1 MHVNMNVLYAC
12 VVCMYE
18 RSLSTGI
25 ALATLTLCTTPHALP
40 GSRLYRMVWP
50 WQKVADMVKGHT
62 RGGGGKTILEL
73 CRKWNDAMKCIL
85 GLEDVSDRSVEL
97 CVCVLVVS
105 LAICRVC
112 VLGCVCVCVLVVF
125 VACFCRETTVCV
137 CWVVF
142 AFLLCLLHATFLYL

>member
-1 MHVNMNVLYAC
+1 
-12 VVCMYE
+12 
-18 RSLSTGI
+18 
-25 ALATLTLCTTPHALP
+25 
-40 GSRLYRMVWP
+40 
-50 WQKVADMVKGHT
+50 MVKGHT

-112 VLGCVCVCVLVVF
+112 VLGCVC
-125 VACFCRETTVCV
+125 
-137 CWVVF
+137 
-142 AFLLCLLHATFLYL
+142 AFLLCLLCAFAGKTTVPVCVLGYVCVLLVVFVVCFCRSVQHEVQGAQADISGVRTLGKSSTTSCNF

>member
-1 MHVNMNVLYAC
+1 
-12 VVCMYE
+12 
-18 RSLSTGI
+18 
-25 ALATLTLCTTPHALP
+25 
-40 GSRLYRMVWP
+40 
-50 WQKVADMVKGHT
+50 MVKGHT

-112 VLGCVCVCVLVVF
+112 VLGCVCVCV
-125 VACFCRETTVCV
+125 C
-137 CWVVF
+137 
-142 AFLLCLLHATFLYL
+142 AFLLCLLRTFAGKTTVCVCVCAGLRLRSCCVCCMLLPERAA

>member
-1 MHVNMNVLYAC
+1 M
-12 VVCMYE
+12 
-18 RSLSTGI
+18 R
-25 ALATLTLCTTPHALP
+25 
-40 GSRLYRMVWP
+40 P

-112 VLGCVCVCVLVVF
+112 VLGCVCVCVRS
-125 VACFCRETTVCV
+125 CCV
-137 CWVVF
+137 CYV
-142 AFLLCLLHATFLYL
+142 LLPGRQLCL

>member
-1 MHVNMNVLYAC
+1 
-12 VVCMYE
+12 
-18 RSLSTGI
+18 
-25 ALATLTLCTTPHALP
+25 
-40 GSRLYRMVWP
+40 
-50 WQKVADMVKGHT
+50 MVKGHT

-112 VLGCVCVCVLVVF
+112 VLGCVCVCAFLLCLLRAF
-125 VACFCRETTVCV
+125 AGRQLCVCV

>member
-1 MHVNMNVLYAC
+1 
-12 VVCMYE
+12 
-18 RSLSTGI
+18 
-25 ALATLTLCTTPHALP
+25 
-40 GSRLYRMVWP
+40 
-50 WQKVADMVKGHT
+50 MVKGHT

-137 CWVVF
+137 CVLGCVCVLVVF
-142 AFLLCLLHATFLYL
+142 VACYLFVPLSPVPDGALP

>member
-1 MHVNMNVLYAC
+1 
-12 VVCMYE
+12 
-18 RSLSTGI
+18 
-25 ALATLTLCTTPHALP
+25 
-40 GSRLYRMVWP
+40 
-50 WQKVADMVKGHT
+50 MVKGHT

-112 VLGCVCVCVLVVF
+112 VLGCVCVCVRSCCVCCVLLPGDNCVCV
-125 VACFCRETTVCV
+125 CVCV